1 MSSLEFII
9 SNVGEAFSIMSD
21 FEVLPGVSLLT
32 FCIVLLVLHTL
43 FDILW
48 FGAKSFMSS
57 DTHYMAN
64 QTRESRWNRGNK
76 D

>member
-32 FCIVLLVLHTL
+32 FCIVLFVLHTL

-57 DTHYMAN
+57 DAHYMAN
-64 QTRESRWNRGNK
+64 QTRETRWNRGNK